1 MKKLIIIGAGGF
13 GREVL
18 QYALD
23 IKEAG
28 AADWEIAGFLDDN
41 IKALDGYSCEYGIVG
56 TVVEHK
62 ITGEHV
68 YICAIGDPKTK
79 LGICR
84 RFLNEDAEFI
94 NVVHPKAYVARNC
107 KMGFGVVLCPNSSV
121 TTNVAIG
128 SFVAIDVN
136 SICSHDVKIGDGC
149 TISHFCDLTGFSVLG
164 EGVFLGSHAV
174 VCPSVKVGDYAKL
187 GAGAVAIRDVGAHA
201 TVVGVP
207 AKKIHSA
214 QAEAGVSEGQKCR

>member
-28 AADWEIAGFLDDN
+28 TADWEIAGFLDDN
-41 IKALDGYSCEYGIVG
+41 TNSLLGYDCGYEVIGAIEG
-56 TVVEHK
+56 HTVSSEN
-62 ITGEHV
+62 V

-79 LGICR
+79 LRIGR
-84 RFLNEDAEFI
+84 RFLSEGAEFI
-94 NVVHPKAYVARNC
+94 NVVHPEAYVARNC
-107 KMGFGVVLCPNSSV
+107 KMGVGVVLCPNSTV
-121 TTNVAIG
+121 TTDAALG
-128 SFVAIDVN
+128 SFVAVDVN

-149 TISHFCDLTGFSVLG
+149 TISHFCDLTGFTVLG
-164 EGVFLGSHAV
+164 EGVFLGSHAA

-187 GAGAVAIRDVGAHA
+187 GAGAVAIRDVEAYA

-207 AKKIHSA
+207 AKKISSA
-214 QAEAGVSEGQKCR
+214 QQDQ